1 MRATASGLRQ
11 TVAVLALAAA
21 ACATARQGGPIAWP
35 APPAK
40 ERIRLVRT
48 FSSSADLEGSF
59 SRFWRRL
66 AGSDAPVALYHP
78 VGVAVTPSG
87 DLLAVTDQA
96 IGALFLFDL
105 AAGEL
110 RTVPKEVLGGPPLG
124 VAIAGEAVWVV
135 VPERRAALSFDRRGG
150 PLSSIELTDCERPTG
165 IAVDAEAGL
174 AFVTDTSSTGG
185 AGHSVHVHALAGGAH
200 RSRFGEKGSQEG
212 GLFFP
217 TFLTLLGPSVYVA
230 DTMNARV
237 VEFTREGKFVRQF
250 GERGDRFGQFDKPK
264 GLAADTF
271 GNLYVVDSFFSAV
284 QIFNQEGKLLL
295 FFGGPGD
302 SPGFLANPAGVAID
316 GQNRIYVANGLNFRI
331 EVYQLV
337 NTSAADSQARGPA
350 PAAN

>member
-1 MRATASGLRQ
+1 MCANPSALRQ

-21 ACATARQGGPIAWP
+21 GCATTRQGPVAWP

-48 FSSSADLEGSF
+48 YSSSADLESSF
-59 SRFWRRL
+59 ARFWRRL
-66 AGSDAPVALYHP
+66 AGSDAAVALYHP

-87 DLLAVTDQA
+87 DLIAVTDQA
-96 IGALFLFDL
+96 LGALFLFDL
-105 AAGEL
+105 GANEL

-124 VAIAGEAVWVV
+124 IAIAGEAIWVV
-135 VPERRAALSFDRRGG
+135 VPERRAALAFDRKGAPRA
-150 PLSSIELTDCERPTG
+150 SIELTDCDRPTG

-174 AFVTDTSSTGG
+174 AFVTDTSSTEG
-185 AGHSVHVHALAGGAH
+185 AGHSVHVHALQGGEH
-200 RSRFGEKGSQEG
+200 RLKFGEKGSQEG

-217 TFLTLLGPSVYVA
+217 TFIALSGGSVYVA

-264 GLAADTF
+264 GLAADSF
-271 GNLYVVDSFFSAV
+271 GNLYVVDSFFSAI
-284 QIFNQEGKLLL
+284 QIFNQDAKLLL